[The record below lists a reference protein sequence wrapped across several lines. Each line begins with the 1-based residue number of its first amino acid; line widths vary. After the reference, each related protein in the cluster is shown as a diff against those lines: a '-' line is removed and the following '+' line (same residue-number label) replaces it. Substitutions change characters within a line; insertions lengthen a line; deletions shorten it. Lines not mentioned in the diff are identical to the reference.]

1 MPLVK
6 NFSIGITTAL
16 FITIAEQST
25 SNTWVTSMVI
35 RLLCTRYPEPN
46 PAKKYV
52 EYMGGIEAMYR
63 KALEDFNKGEYRWVA
78 ELLNH
83 AVSVEPEHQ
92 ASRSLLADTYEQLG
106 YQSESA
112 PWRNFYLCG
121 AKN

>member
-1 MPLVK
+1 
-6 NFSIGITTAL
+6 
-16 FITIAEQST
+16 
-25 SNTWVTSMVI
+25 
-35 RLLCTRYPEPN
+35 
-46 PAKKYV
+46 
-52 EYMGGIEAMYR
+52 MGGIEAMYR

-83 AVSVEPEHQ
+83 AVSVDPDHQ

-121 AKN
+121 AKELRHGVPGGSLYSASE